1 MTPRSNLLCA
11 DARAGVGANEE
22 DSDTVFE
29 GFRLLQLL
37 FEDPSLLWAMF
48 GFFLRAPRSERG
60 GRARRS
66 TCTASGQGRAFSE
79 VPFTDSSRVPTFE
92 ITTEFRE
99 AKKEEELK
107 RYLISRTIAVIL
119 LFFLIAL
126 YAIHRN

>member
-1 MTPRSNLLCA
+1 
-11 DARAGVGANEE
+11 
-22 DSDTVFE
+22 
-29 GFRLLQLL
+29 
-37 FEDPSLLWAMF
+37 
-48 GFFLRAPRSERG
+48 
-60 GRARRS
+60 
-66 TCTASGQGRAFSE
+66 